1 MMSRSRVF
9 KLDKLIIRAH
19 KTVNA
24 NYNIWVQKNNQR
36 SRNIL
41 KMLNITLRSI
51 DKYEIPIIVIVRDF
65 EMPTDSFS
73 AYDRISDIIFI
84 NDNLDSYGK
93 VEKMLNDD
101 YFAARNFK
109 GILIHELVHKRHWDA
124 AKNLYNNSLGKY
136 NNVEEAKMV
145 IDASLVNY
153 VKNQNCID
161 PSFLLNV
168 SLDAYN
174 GILFS
179 NSINELVAEV
189 EVDEAK
195 ILDKNLIK
203 LIKEILSYGYNGKS
217 T

>member
-24 NYNIWVQKNNQR
+24 NYNIWVQKNNQH

-41 KMLNITLRSI
+41 KMLNTTLKGI
-51 DKYEIPIIVIVRDF
+51 DKYEIPIIVIVREF
-65 EMPTDSFS
+65 EMPKDSFS

-93 VEKMLNDD
+93 VEKILNDE

-124 AKNLYNNSLGKY
+124 AKNLYNNSLSKY
-136 NNVEEAKMV
+136 NNVEEAKMA

-153 VKNQNCID
+153 VNRQRSMD
-161 PSFLLNV
+161 PMYV
-168 SLDAYN
+168 SNISTDASVGLSAYK
-174 GILFS
+174 
-179 NSINELVAEV
+179 SINELVAEV
-189 EVDEAK
+189 MVDTTK
-195 ILDKNLIK
+195 IHDLK
-203 LIKEILSYGYNGKS
+203 LLKLVEEILKHGNNG
-217 T
+217 